1 MVRRL
6 RADFDQRQLGLF
18 GEGLTLGVKPSVVKV
33 LPIAPLPVVR
43 PALDPSKND
52 AVSLAPFGEAET
64 PSKPKRL
71 ASLPP
76 EIVRPPEAASLLSV
90 SLSLLKKWRIGGGG
104 PRFVR
109 LGGRAIGYRRVDL
122 SEWIERRTR

>member
-6 RADFDQRQLGLF
+6 KVESDQRQLGLF
-18 GEGLTLGVKPSVVKV
+18 GEGLALGVKPKVTKV
-33 LPIAPLPVVR
+33 LPIAPLAVLR
-43 PALDPSKND
+43 PTIDLPKND
-52 AVSLAPFGEAET
+52 EVSLAPLREAET

-76 EIVRPPEAASLLSV
+76 EIVRPPEAASLLAV

-109 LGGRAIGYRRVDL
+109 LGGRAIGYRRADL
-122 SEWIERRTR
+122 SDWIEGRTR